1 MERKKNPKAEI
12 VAGLEQF
19 FPRLWRYCLALSG
32 NRDRADDLAQNAC
45 LRAIEKAH
53 LFEAGTRLDLWMFK
67 LTQRVWLNEIR
78 ADAVRHYQT
87 MMLIDDIEIPDNKP
101 DPETSLVTRDCIM
114 QVLNLPEAQRS
125 AVILAY
131 VEGLS
136 YRQVADILDIPIGT
150 VMSRLANARIKL
162 ASANEESRR
171 AG

>member
-131 VEGLS
+131 VEELS

-150 VMSRLANARIKL
+150 VMSRLANARVKL